1 MTNYTHTPLMTHTEL
16 RTYLETHLSSEIH
29 WLLRAATEWH
39 AQTVL
44 NLAVGGYHVQV
55 YSMDSTF
62 LHARALFEF
71 FTKDTSRNYYGYS
84 EYKIPPNKLVSSLY
98 TSNLTSNPINIGWDG
113 PLHSFIMHTQD
124 RSTPSKLK
132 SYDGLSMKDLNEM
145 PVDFA
150 KEVVRLWRDFV
161 KELSLSGDAS
171 IQPLSTIA
179 DVILDDAI
187 KTTANVLNNQF
198 TKKQSIPNID
208 WQNI

>member
-1 MTNYTHTPLMTHTEL
+1 MANHTHTPPMTYIDL
-16 RTYLETHLSSEIH
+16 DYYLKNHLSNEIY
-29 WLLRAATEWH
+29 WLLRAATEWY
-39 AQTVL
+39 AQKEL
-44 NLAVGGYHVQV
+44 NLAVDGYHVQV

-62 LHARALFEF
+62 LHARTLFEF
-71 FTKDTSRNYYGYS
+71 FTKKTGVNYYGYS

-113 PLHSFIMHTQD
+113 PLHSFIMHAQD

-161 KELSLSGDAS
+161 KELSLSSDAS

-187 KTTANVLNNQF
+187 KTTANVLDNQF